1 MHTKA
6 AAAQNDKGS
15 IFVVTSLV
23 KVFYFKTMHL
33 LLLLPLLFYH
43 FNLFTHLSG
52 RHGATLKMNWAGE
65 EDLKFSLS
73 LSHMVEK
80 RFTVILGE
88 SMKRRWWV
96 TAGPVRH

>member
-23 KVFYFKTMHL
+23 KVFYFKTLQL

-43 FNLFTHLSG
+43 FALFTHLSG
-52 RHGATLKMNWAGE
+52 HHGATQKINWVGE
-65 EDLKFSLS
+65 EGLKFSLS

-80 RFTVILGE
+80 RF
-88 SMKRRWWV
+88 RR
-96 TAGPVRH
+96 